1 MARYDTRVD
10 PIALRTCVSGTT
22 AQLQSFFLAWKTEG
36 KDALLSEW
44 VGPKE
49 TGECASQSFGDA
61 NSEQEIIAGVF
72 YYDESRIQ
80 GVKLFLE
87 NKETIDI
94 GMSKD
99 PSGKSYSVKSK

>member
-10 PIALRTCVSGTT
+10 PIALRTCVSGQT

-49 TGECASQSFGDA
+49 IGECASQSFGDA